1 MENNTGHT
9 IIALLTGALVGAGI
23 GILFAPDKGSVTRAK
38 IKTGMEESKDELVHK
53 FNELITLLKS
63 KGEHMKEDLESS
75 IENLVSSGSYKAE
88 EAIDFLEKQLE
99 TLKAKNAKYHK

>member
-1 MENNTGHT
+1 MENNTGNT

-23 GILFAPDKGSVTRAK
+23 GILFAPEKGSVTRAK
-38 IKTGMEESKDELVHK
+38 IKTGYDESKDEIVHK
-53 FNELITLLKS
+53 FNEVITLLKN

-88 EAIDFLEKQLE
+88 EAIEFLEKQLVI
-99 TLKAKNAKYHK
+99 LKEKNAKYHK